1 MRKRAG
7 TCRLTSMG
15 EEAMRYPRKHVYKIE
30 PGDGRSEPMPP
41 FGGIRFMLSSE
52 EAGGHLS
59 IVEHPVEPKGASMR
73 HTHSKED
80 EYTFVLEGRI
90 GFQIGD
96 EEFTADPGT
105 LVLKPRGIPHAFWNT
120 TDAPGKVLEIIS
132 PGGLEGFF
140 EEMVALRGEGA
151 APTPERLAPI
161 WDRYG
166 ITADPE
172 SSRELA
178 ARHGLKMPIPQ

>member
-1 MRKRAG
+1 
-7 TCRLTSMG
+7 
-15 EEAMRYPRKHVYKIE
+15 MRYPRKHPYKIE
-30 PGDGRSEPMPP
+30 PGDGRFEPMPP

-52 EAGGHLS
+52 ETGGRLS

-105 LVLKPRGIPHAFWNT
+105 LVLKPSGIPHAFWNT
-120 TDAPGKVLEIIS
+120 TEAPGKVLEIIA

-140 EEMVALRGEGA
+140 EEMVALRGEGE
-151 APTPERLAPI
+151 APTPDMIAPI

-166 ITADPE
+166 IIGDPE

-178 ARHGLKMPIPQ
+178 ERHGLKMITPRQP